1 MSTVNFV
8 LWCRFGAELT
18 YNGISLNIEGFGL
31 NLYLTQLVFVSMEFL
46 MKICADFFLE
56 KIGRRNSIMGAL
68 FLTGL
73 CLLINIFVS
82 KGSSFFIAALRC
94 LRTIWS
100 SCLSTVNVCCLLTFC
115 LWYLDRSYHRGIL
128 REGIFRGVVHN
139 HVPVHDK
146 THSVEVCRQ
155 RLLNLSRRVSVNFT
169 FWNFRQNGM
178 GYTALLARLGVA
190 ISPLVM
196 LLEDAWHMLP
206 FVSYCAV
213 AIGNVLV
220 PLLLRETLNTRLPEL
235 IKDVEKP
242 RQKGSALMECSRW
255 LFI

>member
-1 MSTVNFV
+1 
-8 LWCRFGAELT
+8 
-18 YNGISLNIEGFGL
+18 
-31 NLYLTQLVFVSMEFL
+31 
-46 MKICADFFLE
+46 
-56 KIGRRNSIMGAL
+56 MGAL

-82 KGSSFFIAALRC
+82 KGSPFFIAALRC

-115 LWYLDRSYHRGIL
+115 LRYLDHSYHRGVL
-128 REGIFRGVVHN
+128 RERIFRGVVHS

-178 GYTALLARLGVA
+178 VYTALVARLGVA

-196 LLEDAWHMLP
+196 LLEDAWLP

-213 AIGNVLV
+213 VIGTGLV
-220 PLLLRETLNTRLPEL
+220 PLLLRDTLNTRLPEL

-242 RQKGSALMECSRW
+242 RQKGSAVMERSR
-255 LFI
+255 